1 MRNRRRI
8 HLSRYAKFWLTG
20 VVHRGDEGKGRGKQ
34 RDSRVRKPTPWEVMA
49 HYIPKLA

>member
-8 HLSRYAKFWLTG
+8 YLSRYAKFWLTG

-34 RDSRVRKPTPWEVMA
+34 RDSRVEVHTFQEA
-49 HYIPKLA
+49 LPIV